1 MQVFDVIVQA
11 IPQSSERLRPY
22 TIGVSGIDAAGK
34 SSFSRELAQYLR
46 QRGYHVVLVH
56 LDDFHNPRHVRRGC
70 GEPAPECYYRYTFD
84 FDKLIGS
91 ILEPMRELSQLEC
104 QLTLLDLATDQ
115 YTVVRQYCI
124 NPKSV
129 VIVEGVFLFQ
139 ERLLP
144 YFDLRVFIQISFDE
158 CLRRAVKRDVKLF
171 GGAEEVVRRYRAKYI
186 PGQQLHMERDQP
198 LQKTDL
204 TITSCSGSWFLAE
217 RRMNVNVSVDQD
229 CSYY

>member
-1 MQVFDVIVQA
+1 MQVFDAIVQA
-11 IPQSSERLRPY
+11 IPQTSERPY
-22 TIGVSGIDAAGK
+22 SIGVSGIDAAGK

-104 QLTLLDLATDQ
+104 QLTLLDLETDQ
-115 YTVVRQYCI
+115 YTVARQYCI
-124 NPKSV
+124 NPKSI

-139 ERLLP
+139 EKLLP

-171 GGAEEVVRRYRAKYI
+171 GSAEEVVRRYRAKYI
-186 PGQQLHMERDQP
+186 PGQMLHMEKDQP
-198 LQKTDL
+198 LQQADL
-204 TITSCSGSWFLAE
+204 IVRSSSEGWYFAREEECVDGST
-217 RRMNVNVSVDQD
+217 N
-229 CSYY
+229 